1 MKRVAQRGG
10 HQMYRMTTS
19 EGFEVSGLNLEGV
32 RKALAFDG
40 IINVYL
46 TNRVLNNGPR
56 VFGSWTVVA
65 M

>member
-10 HQMYRMTTS
+10 HQMYRMTS
-19 EGFEVSGLNLEGV
+19 EGFEVSGLSLEGV

-40 IINVYL
+40 ITGIYL
-46 TNRVLNNGPR
+46 TSRVLNNGPR
-56 VFGSWTVVA
+56 VFGSWTVMA